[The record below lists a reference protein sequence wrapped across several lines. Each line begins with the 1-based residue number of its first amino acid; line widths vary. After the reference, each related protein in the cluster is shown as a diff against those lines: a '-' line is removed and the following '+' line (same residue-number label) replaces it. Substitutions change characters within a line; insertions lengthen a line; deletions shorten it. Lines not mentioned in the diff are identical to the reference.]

1 MDKRRITAREI
12 IKDIRAGAT
21 DAELMEKYTLSAQ
34 GLKSVFDKM
43 INAGV
48 LSHTEIEDR
57 VPMSE
62 RTVDLG
68 LFICPACGNIQ
79 GKEFVECPR
88 CGFTPPAASG
98 QKEQPKPVSPPKSK
112 GPSIK
117 RPVKSPV
124 VVPAGEEARKDPGQ
138 LLVVQLKRTATHC
151 KVVGI
156 IALLLY
162 IVCLAALLFLQMT
175 SSAPVLS
182 AGETVLGMS
191 ALAIPA
197 LLMVFVVYFSL
208 KTISL
213 IVKMLLT
220 ESG

>member
-43 INAGV
+43 IHAGV
-48 LSHTEIEDR
+48 LSPTEIEDR

-88 CGFTPPAASG
+88 CGFVPPTSSQKEEPKSAPPAKNKVAAVKRSVKKVEQRPEESREDSG
-98 QKEQPKPVSPPKSK
+98 S
-112 GPSIK
+112 
-117 RPVKSPV
+117 
-124 VVPAGEEARKDPGQ
+124 
-138 LLVVQLKRTATHC
+138 LLAVELKRTTTYC

-156 IALLLY
+156 VALLSY
-162 IVCLAALLFLQMT
+162 IICLAVFLFLQTT
-175 SSAPVLS
+175 SLAPGLS
-182 AGETVLGMS
+182 AGEAVMGMS
-191 ALAIPA
+191 ALVIPA
-197 LLMVFVVYFSL
+197 IVMVFVVYVSL
-208 KTISL
+208 KTL
-213 IVKMLLT
+213 TRVVKMLLT
-220 ESG
+220 D